1 MAIYYLR
8 DSKIEENTILVK
20 GELFHHLKNVL
31 RVKRGEELSLFNE
44 GNIFRAI
51 VKDVEKDSLIL
62 QIENR
67 LPPKSI
73 KKPFQIAQA
82 AIEKNELEL
91 AIRLIVSTGVK
102 KIFVFR
108 GERSDTKITASYIER
123 LNEIA
128 LNTAEQSEVC
138 LVPKIEYFETVE
150 DLLNS
155 DELNENLFVLS
166 PNGKYSLK
174 DVANA
179 TNKNAETT
187 FFVGPEGG
195 FSEKEINTL
204 KNRNAKEVAIKS
216 GIFRSQFA
224 GVVAILTTLELIA
237 LQD

>member
-8 DSKIEENTILVK
+8 DSKIEGNTILVES
-20 GELFHHLKNVL
+20 ELFHHLKNVL
-31 RVKRGEELSLFNE
+31 RVRKGEELSLFNE
-44 GNIFRAI
+44 ENIFKTKVQDI
-51 VKDVEKDSLIL
+51 SKDSLVL
-62 QIENR
+62 EIEDKLHIRSN
-67 LPPKSI
+67 KN
-73 KKPFQIAQA
+73 PFQIAQA

-102 KIFVFR
+102 KVFVFK
-108 GERSDTKITASYIER
+108 GERSDTKITAAYMKR

-138 LVPKIEYFETVE
+138 LVPEIEYFEKVE

-155 DELNENLFVLS
+155 NELKENLFALS
-166 PNGKYSLK
+166 PNGAYSLK

-179 TNKNAETT
+179 MKKNSEIT
-187 FFVGPEGG
+187 FFIGPEGG
-195 FSEKEINTL
+195 FSEKEINIL
-204 KNRNAKEVAIKS
+204 KNKNAREVAIKS

-224 GVVAILTTLELIA
+224 GVVAVLTTLELIA

>member
-8 DSKIEENTILVK
+8 DSKIEENTILVE

-31 RVKRGEELSLFNE
+31 RVRKGEELSLFNE
-44 GNIFRAI
+44 ENIFRAK
-51 VKDVEKDSLIL
+51 VKDAARDSLTL
-62 QIENR
+62 EIEDK
-67 LPPKSI
+67 LPTKS
-73 KKPFQIAQA
+73 KENPFQIAQA

-91 AIRLIVSTGVK
+91 AIRLIVSTGVR
-102 KIFVFR
+102 KIFVFK
-108 GERSDTKITASYIER
+108 GERSDTKITAAYMER

-138 LVPKIEYFETVE
+138 LVPEIEYFEKVE

-155 DELNENLFVLS
+155 NELKENLFALS
-166 PNGKYSLK
+166 PNGAYSLK

-179 TNKNAETT
+179 MKKNPEIT

-195 FSEKEINTL
+195 FSEKEINIL
-204 KNRNAKEVAIKS
+204 KNKNAREVAIKS

-224 GVVAILTTLELIA
+224 GVVAVLTVLELIA

>member
-8 DSKIEENTILVK
+8 DSKIEENTILVESK
-20 GELFHHLKNVL
+20 LFHHLKNVL
-31 RVKRGEELSLFNE
+31 RVRRGEELSLFNE

-67 LPPKSI
+67 LPQKLN
-73 KKPFQIAQA
+73 KNPFQIAQA

-91 AIRLIVSTGVK
+91 AIKLIVSTGVK
-102 KIFVFR
+102 KVFVFR
-108 GERSDTKITASYIER
+108 GERSDTKITATYIER

-138 LVPKIEYFETVE
+138 LVPEIEYFEKVE

-155 DELNENLFVLS
+155 NELKENLFSLS
-166 PNGKYSLK
+166 PNGAYSLK

-179 TNKNAETT
+179 MKENSEIT
-187 FFVGPEGG
+187 FFIGPEGG
-195 FSEKEINTL
+195 FSEKEINIL
-204 KNRNAKEVAIKS
+204 KDKNAREVAIKS

-224 GVVAILTTLELIA
+224 GVVAVLTTLELIA

>member
-8 DSKIEENTILVK
+8 DSKIEGNTILAE

-31 RVKRGEELSLFNE
+31 RIRKGEELSLFNDE
-44 GNIFRAI
+44 NIFQVK
-51 VKDVEKDSLIL
+51 VKDIEKDSLTL

-108 GERSDTKITASYIER
+108 GERSDTKITAAYMER

-138 LVPKIEYFETVE
+138 LVPKIEYFKTLE